1 MKNNY
6 IKPQVIRMAYDAEQL
21 LISTSVPVGNPA
33 EKSPD
38 GSTDLS
44 GSEAKT
50 SFTNDD
56 ENDVSWK

>member
-1 MKNNY
+1 
-6 IKPQVIRMAYDAEQL
+6 MAYDAEQL

-56 ENDVSWK
+56 ENDVFWK

>member
-1 MKNNY
+1 
-6 IKPQVIRMAYDAEQL
+6 MALDAERL
-21 LISTSVPVGNPA
+21 LISTSVPVGALAP
-33 EKSPD
+33 KSSD